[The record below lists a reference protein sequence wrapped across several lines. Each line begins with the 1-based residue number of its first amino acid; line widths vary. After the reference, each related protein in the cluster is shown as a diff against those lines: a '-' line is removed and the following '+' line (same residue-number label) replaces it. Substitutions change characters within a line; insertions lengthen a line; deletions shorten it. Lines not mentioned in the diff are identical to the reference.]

1 MAPQKHLPPLHTKR
15 PGAADQDW
23 HQARVKGRGAAGEPK
38 KGWGLTHLNNLKN
51 IYYVASALT
60 DITSNYTLP
69 NNRLNRRS
77 SSFVDNDLNKIS
89 VN

>member
-15 PGAADQDW
+15 QGGTDQDR
-23 HQARVKGRGAAGEPK
+23 HQARVKAKGAAGEPK
-38 KGWGLTHLNNLKN
+38 KKWGLAHLNNLKN
-51 IYYVASALT
+51 IYQVASALT
-60 DITSNYTLP
+60 DIASNYTLP